1 MGDGSGSKWGNAL
14 GWAAVLLE
22 RTSMERKVFH
32 GAMNDGTVSMAE
44 IIAYLAPLTWYAQ
57 KVGDRPKIYD
67 VHIITDS
74 QYVQSVGDGGKLT
87 MRKHKVLWTAFGMFN
102 RLGLKLH
109 WHWLPAE
116 HNDKTRSAGLNKFV
130 DALSRAARVQYTEA
144 APAKNAKVPDPYQL
158 NPWE

>member
-1 MGDGSGSKWGNAL
+1 
-14 GWAAVLLE
+14 VLLQKN
-22 RTSMERKVFH
+22 SMERKVFH

-44 IIAYLAPLTWYAQ
+44 ILAYLAPLTWYAMT
-57 KVGDRPKIYD
+57 VGDRPKIYN

-74 QYVQSVGDGGKLT
+74 QYVQSTGEGGKLN

-102 RLGLKLH
+102 RLGLRLH

-116 HNDKTRSAGLNKFV
+116 HNDKVKSAGLNKYV
-130 DALSRAARVQYTEA
+130 DELSRAARLGYTAA
-144 APAKNAKVPDPYQL
+144 APEKAAKVPDRHLL